1 MISQSDAQNTIEYKK
16 YFVITPQSEFIM
28 YDKKKYMQVNKGG
41 KNCGNDF
48 SYNSKINKKF
58 LKTSQLQKLIKSNLS
73 DFE

>member
-16 YFVITPQSEFIM
+16 YFIITPQSEFIM
-28 YDKKKYMQVNKGG
+28 LDKKKYMQLKKGG

-58 LKTSQLQKLIKSNLS
+58 LKTSQLQKLIKSHLS